1 MTNGSC
7 KENRSFLCTSKYRLE
22 CLLGYEPPSFITHNS
37 SLYKMDTPSFKEDH
51 ISQVPALQMLIKLGY
66 TYLSPAEAER
76 LRGNKTTN
84 VLLED
89 ILRKQLK
96 EINSIRVSASKTSI
110 FTDENIGRGIL
121 ALKNLP
127 MNEGYIA
134 ACEKSYNLLAMGQAL
149 EQSVDGDKKSFTL
162 QFIDWK
168 NISNNV
174 FHVTEEFSVMRSTS
188 KEHYR
193 PDLVLFVNG
202 IPFCII
208 ECKRPDM
215 KEPLKQ
221 AISQQIRSQQEDGI
235 RSLYVYSQLLLSLSC
250 NEALYATNA
259 TPEKFWAKWQ
269 EKFHSEVEENNHNN
283 KLYQLKNEPLSNEVK
298 NRLFAGRF
306 KYVRTYFDAL
316 EDEEILST
324 HQDAYLFSL
333 CRPERLMDIVFNF
346 ILFDNGDKKVARYQQ
361 FFAIKKSIER
371 IKILQPSSSSSQRE
385 ERSYRGN
392 LNFSG
397 LVREARELRKNQT
410 PAEETLWQL
419 LRNKKLNGLKF
430 RRQHQIGHYIV
441 DFYCH
446 ERKLI
451 VELDGAVHDTP
462 ERQKHDSVRNKF
474 LTSSGFKI
482 IRFRNEEVFNNIEE
496 VLKQIADSTPP
507 SPVGRGAG
515 GEGNFSRKGGVI
527 WHTQGS
533 GKSLTMVMLAQ
544 AIAMEPSIRNP
555 KIVLVTDR
563 TDLDNQITGTFRK
576 CGKFVE
582 NANTGQRLVELLESK
597 SDAVVTTIINK
608 FVAAVKKIN
617 KPIESHDIFVLVDEG
632 HRTQHGTFNI
642 DMQKTLPNACFI
654 ALTGTP
660 LFKKDKSTA
669 DKFGGLIDAYTVDQA
684 VKDNAV
690 VPLLYEGRLAFQN
703 VNASPIDIF
712 FGMVSEP
719 LSEYQKADIKKK
731 FARNDHLNSAE
742 QKMRMIAWNI
752 SYHFR
757 DNWQGRTPFKGQL
770 VCDKKVNAIKYK
782 EYLDEIGLV
791 SSEVLIS
798 SIEEREGEDSAYAKS
813 TEKENQF
820 WKKMMEEHGNSKS
833 YEKNIISR
841 FKNQKDPEI
850 IIVVDKLL
858 TGFDEPK
865 NTVLYLAR
873 NLQGHKLLQAIAR
886 VNRIYPDK
894 EFGYII
900 DYYGVIENLDDA
912 LLLYSSF
919 EDFDDEDLAGTLTNI
934 SEEIKK
940 LPQKHSDLW
949 DIFKTIANKRDAEA
963 YQQLLKDEAI
973 RVLFYDKLAAFAK
986 CLKMALSSIQ
996 FHKDVEEKTID
1007 RYKHDLTMFLK
1018 LRLAVV
1024 ERFSDEIDYRQYEG
1038 QIQKL
1043 IDTHITTEKIETIT
1057 ELVNIFDKDKFQQEV
1072 ENTTGKAAKADKIA
1086 SRTGRH
1092 ISEKMDE
1099 DPAFY
1104 KKFSQ
1109 MLKETIADYEAKRI
1123 SEAQYLSRVQDIMNN
1138 VLAYTDKDIPDQLSD
1153 RDVAKAFYGLT
1164 LEAMSDKFQD
1174 YSIRKEIAIQTAL
1187 HMDDLIK
1194 ESVLDNGKPIIDW
1207 QYKTNITGKLLIEIG
1222 DYLID
1227 EVRDQYLVD
1236 LSFKEMDKIADDCI
1250 EVAKIRYK

>member
-1 MTNGSC
+1 
-7 KENRSFLCTSKYRLE
+7 
-22 CLLGYEPPSFITHNS
+22 
-37 SLYKMDTPSFKEDH
+37 MDTPSFKEDH
-51 ISQVPALQMLIKLGY
+51 ISQIPALQMLVNLGY

-76 LRGNKTTN
+76 LRGGKTTN

-89 ILRKQLK
+89 VLRKQLK
-96 EINSIRVSASKTSI
+96 EINSIRLSATKTSL
-110 FTDENIGRGIL
+110 FTDENIERGIL

-134 ACEKSYNLLAMGQAL
+134 ACEKAYNLLTLGQPL
-149 EQSVDGDKKSFTL
+149 EQSIDGDKKSFTL
-162 QFIDWK
+162 LYIDWK
-168 NISNNV
+168 NIHNNV

-188 KEHYR
+188 KDHYR

-215 KEPLKQ
+215 REPLKQ
-221 AISQQIRSQQEDGI
+221 AISQHLRSQQEDGI
-235 RSLYVYSQLLLSLSC
+235 RSLYVYAQLILSI
-250 NEALYATNA
+250 ATQDAAYATNA

-269 EKFHSEVEENNHNN
+269 EKFEESE
-283 KLYQLKNEPLSNEVK
+283 KLKEYNEKLKILKNKPLPISIQEH
-298 NRLFAGRF
+298 LFSDRF
-306 KYVRTYFDAL
+306 KYVRQYFDAL
-316 EDEEILST
+316 EQEEILPT
-324 HQDAYLFSL
+324 EQDKYLFGL
-333 CRPERLMDIVFNF
+333 CRPERLMDLVFNF
-346 ILFDNGDKKVARYQQ
+346 ILFDNGEKKIARYQQ
-361 FFAIKKSIER
+361 FFAIKKSMHRIRQIE
-371 IKILQPSSSSSQRE
+371 
-385 ERSYRGN
+385 
-392 LNFSG
+392 
-397 LVREARELRKNQT
+397 
-410 PAEETLWQL
+410 
-419 LRNKKLNGLKF
+419 NGK
-430 RRQHQIGHYIV
+430 
-441 DFYCH
+441 
-446 ERKLI
+446 
-451 VELDGAVHDTP
+451 
-462 ERQKHDSVRNKF
+462 
-474 LTSSGFKI
+474 
-482 IRFRNEEVFNNIEE
+482 
-496 VLKQIADSTPP
+496 
-507 SPVGRGAG
+507 
-515 GEGNFSRKGGVI
+515 RKGGVI

-563 TDLDNQITGTFRK
+563 TDLDDQITKTFRK
-576 CGKFVE
+576 CGKFVD
-582 NANTGQRLVELLESK
+582 NATTGQRLVELLESK

-608 FVAAVKKIN
+608 FNAAVKKIK
-617 KPIESHDIFVLVDEG
+617 KPLESHDIFVLVDEG
-632 HRTQHGTFNI
+632 HRSQYGIFNL
-642 DMQKTLPNACFI
+642 DMQKTLPNACYI
-654 ALTGTP
+654 AMTGTP

-669 DKFGGLIDAYTVDQA
+669 AKFGGIIDAYTVEQA
-684 VKDNAV
+684 VSDQAV
-690 VPLLYEGRLAFQN
+690 VPLLYEGRLAIQE
-703 VNASPIDIF
+703 VNASPIDTF
-712 FGMVSEP
+712 FEMVSEP
-719 LSEYQKADIKKK
+719 LTEYQKADIKKK
-731 FARNDHLNSAE
+731 FARYDHLNSAE
-742 QKMRMIAWNI
+742 QKMRMIAWDI

-757 DNWQGRTPFKGQL
+757 NNWQGKTPFKGQL
-770 VCDKKVNAIKYK
+770 VCDKKINAIKYK
-782 EYLDEIGLV
+782 EYLDEIGIV
-791 SSEVLIS
+791 TSEVLIS
-798 SIEEREGEDSAYAKS
+798 PIDEREGEESAYEKS
-813 TEKENQF
+813 SEKVNQF
-820 WKKMMEEHGNSKS
+820 WKRMMDEHGNARS
-833 YEKNIISR
+833 YEKNIINR

-865 NTVLYLAR
+865 NTVLYLTR
-873 NLQGHKLLQAIAR
+873 NLLGHKLLQAIAR

-894 EFGYII
+894 DFGYII

-912 LLLYSSF
+912 LQMYSSF
-919 EDFDDEDLAGTLTNI
+919 EDFDEEDLVGTLTNI

-986 CLKMALSSIQ
+986 SLKLALSSIQ
-996 FHKDVEEKTID
+996 FHKDVEEKTIN
-1007 RYKHDLTMFLK
+1007 RYKEDLTMFLK

-1024 ERFSDEIDYRQYEG
+1024 ERYSDEIDYKQYEG

-1086 SRTGRH
+1086 SRTAKH
-1092 ISEKMDE
+1092 ITEKMDE

-1138 VLAYTDKDIPDQLSD
+1138 VLAHTDNDIPEQLNE

-1164 LEAMSDKFQD
+1164 FEALSEKIQD
-1174 YSIRKEIAIQTAL
+1174 DAVCKEIATQAAL
-1187 HMDDLIK
+1187 QIDDLIQA
-1194 ESVLDNGKPIIDW
+1194 SVLENGKPIVDW
-1207 QYKTNITGKLLIEIG
+1207 QYKTNITGKLIIEIG

-1227 EVRDQYLVD
+1227 EVRDKYNVD
-1236 LSFKEMDKIADDCI
+1236 LSFKDMDKIAEDCI

>member
-1 MTNGSC
+1 
-7 KENRSFLCTSKYRLE
+7 
-22 CLLGYEPPSFITHNS
+22 
-37 SLYKMDTPSFKEDH
+37 MDTPSFKEDH
-51 ISQVPALQMLIKLGY
+51 ISQIPALQMLVNLGY
-66 TYLSPAEAER
+66 NYLSPAEADR
-76 LRGNKTTN
+76 QRGGKTSN

-89 ILRKQLK
+89 VLRKQLK
-96 EINSIRVSASKTSI
+96 KINAEKTISSTKSTYI
-110 FTDENIGRGIL
+110 SDANIENGIQI
-121 ALKNLP
+121 LKNLP

-134 ACEKSYNLLAMGQAL
+134 ASEKAYNLLTLGQAL

-162 QFIDWK
+162 QYIDWK

-174 FHVTEEFSVMRSTS
+174 FHVTEEFSVMRSTR

-202 IPFCII
+202 IPLCII

-215 KEPLKQ
+215 KKPLKQ
-221 AISQQIRSQQEDGI
+221 AISQHLRNQQEDGI
-235 RSLYVYSQLLLSLSC
+235 RSLYVYSQLTLSIATQ
-250 NEALYATNA
+250 EAAYATNS
-259 TPEKFWAKWQ
+259 TPEKFWAKWH
-269 EKFHSEVEENNHNN
+269 EKFNSDEEERKYKN
-283 KLYQLKNEPLSNEVK
+283 KLLEFKNNPLPISIKESI
-298 NRLFAGRF
+298 FYDRF
-306 KYVRTYFDAL
+306 KYVRQYFDAL
-316 EDEEILST
+316 EQEKILPT
-324 HQDAYLFSL
+324 EQDIYLYGL
-333 CRPERLMDIVFNF
+333 CRPERLMDIIFNF
-346 ILFDNGDKKVARYQQ
+346 VLFDEGKKKVARYQQ
-361 FFAIKKSIER
+361 FFAIKKSIQR
-371 IKILQPSSSSSQRE
+371 IKHVE
-385 ERSYRGN
+385 
-392 LNFSG
+392 
-397 LVREARELRKNQT
+397 
-410 PAEETLWQL
+410 
-419 LRNKKLNGLKF
+419 NGK
-430 RRQHQIGHYIV
+430 RR
-441 DFYCH
+441 
-446 ERKLI
+446 
-451 VELDGAVHDTP
+451 
-462 ERQKHDSVRNKF
+462 
-474 LTSSGFKI
+474 
-482 IRFRNEEVFNNIEE
+482 
-496 VLKQIADSTPP
+496 
-507 SPVGRGAG
+507 
-515 GEGNFSRKGGVI
+515 GGVI

-576 CGKFVE
+576 CGRFVE
-582 NANTGQRLVELLESK
+582 NATTGQRLVELLENK

-608 FVAAVKKIN
+608 FVAAVKKIV
-617 KPIESHDIFVLVDEG
+617 KPLESHDIFVLVDEG

-654 ALTGTP
+654 AMTGTP

-669 DKFGGLIDAYTVDQA
+669 EKFGGMIDAYTVDQA

-690 VPLLYEGRLAFQN
+690 VPLLYEGRLALQN
-703 VNASPIDIF
+703 VNASPIDTF

-719 LSEYQKADIKKK
+719 LTEYQKADIKKK

-742 QKMRMIAWNI
+742 QKMRMIAWDI

-757 DNWQGRTPFKGQL
+757 NNWQGRTPLKGQL

-782 EYLDEIGLV
+782 EYLDEIGIV
-791 SSEVLIS
+791 SCEVLIS
-798 SIEEREGEDSAYAKS
+798 SIDEREGEESAYEKS
-813 TEKENQF
+813 IEKEHQF
-820 WKKMMEEHGNSKS
+820 WKKMMDEHGNSKS

-841 FKNQKDPEI
+841 FKNSKDPEI

-865 NTVLYLAR
+865 NTVLYLTR
-873 NLQGHKLLQAIAR
+873 NLQSHKLLQAIAR

-912 LLLYSSF
+912 LQLYSSF

-934 SEEIKK
+934 SDEIKK
-940 LPQKHSDLW
+940 LPQKHSELW
-949 DIFKTIANKRDAEA
+949 HIFKTITNKRDAEA
-963 YQQLLKDEAI
+963 YQQLLKDEVI

-986 CLKMALSSIQ
+986 GLKLALSSIQ
-996 FHKDVEEKTID
+996 FHKEVEEKVIN
-1007 RYKHDLTMFLK
+1007 RYKEDLTMFLK

-1024 ERFSDEIDYRQYEG
+1024 ERYSDEIDYKQYEG

-1086 SRTGRH
+1086 SRTAKH
-1092 ISEKMDE
+1092 ITEKMDE
-1099 DPAFY
+1099 NPAFY

-1109 MLKETIADYEAKRI
+1109 MLRETIADYEAKRI
-1123 SEAQYLSRVQDIMNN
+1123 SEAQYLSKVQDIMNN
-1138 VLAYTDKDIPDQLSD
+1138 VLTHTDNDIPEQLKD
-1153 RDVAKAFYGLT
+1153 RDIAKAFYGLT
-1164 LEAMSDKFQD
+1164 VEALSEKIQD
-1174 YSIRKEIAIQTAL
+1174 NVVRKEVATQTAL
-1187 HMDDLIK
+1187 QIDNLIQD
-1194 ESVLDNGKPIIDW
+1194 SVLDKGKAIIDW

-1227 EVRDQYLVD
+1227 EVRDKYHLD
-1236 LSFKEMDKIADDCI
+1236 LPFKDMDKIAEDCI

>member
-1 MTNGSC
+1 
-7 KENRSFLCTSKYRLE
+7 
-22 CLLGYEPPSFITHNS
+22 
-37 SLYKMDTPSFKEDH
+37 MDTPSFKEDH
-51 ISQVPALQMLIKLGY
+51 ISQVPALQMLVKLGY
-66 TYLSPAEAER
+66 TYLSPAEADR
-76 LRGNKTTN
+76 QRAGKTTN

-96 EINSIRVSASKTSI
+96 EINSIRVSATKTSI
-110 FTDENIGRGIL
+110 FTDENIERGIL

-134 ACEKSYNLLAMGQAL
+134 ASEKAYNLLTLGQAL

-162 QFIDWK
+162 QYIDWK
-168 NISNNV
+168 NIGNNV

-202 IPFCII
+202 IPLCVI

-221 AISQQIRSQQEDGI
+221 AISQHLRNQQEDGI
-235 RSLYVYSQLLLSLSC
+235 RNLYVYSQLTLSIATQ
-250 NEALYATNA
+250 EAAYGTNA

-269 EKFHSEVEENNHNN
+269 EKFNSEAEENNYQ
-283 KLYQLKNEPLSNEVK
+283 KQLKDLKNKPLPASVK
-298 NRLFAGRF
+298 EQLFADRF
-306 KYVRTYFDAL
+306 KYVRHYFDAL
-316 EDEEILST
+316 EQEEILPT
-324 HQDAYLFSL
+324 VQDDYLFGL
-333 CRPERLMDIVFNF
+333 CRPERLMDIIFNF
-346 ILFDNGDKKVARYQQ
+346 VLFDNGEKKVARYQQ
-361 FFAIKKSIER
+361 FFAIKKSMQR
-371 IKILQPSSSSSQRE
+371 IK
-385 ERSYRGN
+385 
-392 LNFSG
+392 
-397 LVREARELRKNQT
+397 
-410 PAEETLWQL
+410 
-419 LRNKKLNGLKF
+419 
-430 RRQHQIGHYIV
+430 
-441 DFYCH
+441 
-446 ERKLI
+446 
-451 VELDGAVHDTP
+451 
-462 ERQKHDSVRNKF
+462 
-474 LTSSGFKI
+474 
-482 IRFRNEEVFNNIEE
+482 NIENG
-496 VLKQIADSTPP
+496 K
-507 SPVGRGAG
+507 
-515 GEGNFSRKGGVI
+515 RKGGVI

-544 AIAMEPSIRNP
+544 AIAMEPGIRNP

-582 NANTGQRLVELLESK
+582 NATTGQRLVELLESK

-608 FVAAVKKIN
+608 FVAAVNKIN
-617 KPIESHDIFVLVDEG
+617 KPLESHDIFVLVDEG
-632 HRTQHGTFNI
+632 HRTQHGIFNI

-654 ALTGTP
+654 AMTGTP
-660 LFKKDKSTA
+660 LFRKDKSTA
-669 DKFGGLIDAYTVDQA
+669 AKFGGVIDAYTVDQA
-684 VKDNAV
+684 VSDKAV
-690 VPLLYEGRLAFQN
+690 VPLLYEGRLALQDVN
-703 VNASPIDIF
+703 VSPIDTF

-719 LSEYQKADIKKK
+719 LTEYQKADIKKK
-731 FARNDHLNSAE
+731 FARYDHLNSAE
-742 QKMRMIAWNI
+742 QKMRMIAWDI

-782 EYLDEIGLV
+782 EYLDEIGIV

-798 SIEEREGEDSAYAKS
+798 SIDEREGEESAYEKS

-820 WKKMMEEHGNSKS
+820 WKRMMDEHGNSKS

-865 NTVLYLAR
+865 NTVLYLTR

-900 DYYGVIENLDDA
+900 DYYGVIEKLDDA
-912 LLLYSSF
+912 LQMYSSF
-919 EDFDDEDLAGTLTNI
+919 EDFDEEDLAGTLTNI
-934 SEEIKK
+934 SDEIKK
-940 LPQKHSDLW
+940 LPQKHSGLW
-949 DIFKTIANKRDAEA
+949 DIFKTISNKRDAEA
-963 YQQLLKDEAI
+963 YQQILKDEAI

-986 CLKMALSSIQ
+986 SLKLALSSIQ
-996 FHKDVEEKTID
+996 FHKEVEEKTIN
-1007 RYKHDLTMFLK
+1007 RYKDDLTMFLK

-1024 ERFSDEIDYRQYEG
+1024 ERYSDEIDYKQYEG

-1043 IDTHITTEKIETIT
+1043 IDTHITSEKIETIT
-1057 ELVNIFDKDKFQQEV
+1057 ELVNIFDKDKFQQEI
-1072 ENTTGKAAKADKIA
+1072 ETTIGKAAKADKIA
-1086 SRTGRH
+1086 SRTARH
-1092 ISEKMDE
+1092 ITEKMDE

-1109 MLKETIADYEAKRI
+1109 MLKESISDYEAKRI

-1138 VLAYTDKDIPDQLSD
+1138 VLAHTDNDMPEQFKE
-1153 RDVAKAFYGLT
+1153 RDVAKAFYGLAV
-1164 LEAMSDKFQD
+1164 EAFSEKIQD
-1174 YSIRKEIAIQTAL
+1174 NIARKEVATQTAL
-1187 HMDDLIK
+1187 QIDDLIQQA
-1194 ESVLDNGKPIIDW
+1194 VLDNGKPIIDW
-1207 QYKTNITGKLLIEIG
+1207 QFKTSITGKLLIDIG

-1227 EVRDQYLVD
+1227 DVRDKYHVD
-1236 LSFKEMDKIADDCI
+1236 LSFKEMDKMADDCI
-1250 EVAKIRYK
+1250 EVAKIRYR

>member
-1 MTNGSC
+1 M
-7 KENRSFLCTSKYRLE
+7 E
-22 CLLGYEPPSFITHNS
+22 
-37 SLYKMDTPSFKEDH
+37 TPSFKEDH
-51 ISQVPALQMLIKLGY
+51 ISQIPALQMLANLGY
-66 TYLSPAEAER
+66 TYLSPAEADR
-76 LRGNKTTN
+76 QRGGKTTN

-89 ILRKQLK
+89 VLRKQLK
-96 EINSIRVSASKTSI
+96 EINSIRVSATKTSI
-110 FTDENIGRGIL
+110 FADDNIERGIMT
-121 ALKNLP
+121 LKNLP

-134 ACEKSYNLLAMGQAL
+134 ASEKAYNLLTLGQAL

-162 QFIDWK
+162 QYIDWK

-193 PDLVLFVNG
+193 PDLVLYVNG
-202 IPFCII
+202 IPLCII

-215 KEPLKQ
+215 KDPLKQ
-221 AISQQIRSQQEDGI
+221 AISQHLRNQQEDGI
-235 RSLYVYSQLLLSLSC
+235 RSLYVYSQLTLSI
-250 NEALYATNA
+250 ATQVAAYATNA

-269 EKFHSEVEENNHNN
+269 EKFSSDEEERNYKN
-283 KLYQLKNEPLSNEVK
+283 KLQELKNQPLSLTVK
-298 NRLFAGRF
+298 EQLFSDRF
-306 KYVRTYFDAL
+306 KYVRQYFDAL
-316 EDEEILST
+316 EQEDILPT
-324 HQDAYLFSL
+324 EQDNYLFGL
-333 CRPERLMDIVFNF
+333 CRPERLMDLVFNF
-346 ILFDNGDKKVARYQQ
+346 VLYDNGAKKVARYQQ
-361 FFAIKKSIER
+361 FFAIKKSMQR
-371 IKILQPSSSSSQRE
+371 IKHVE
-385 ERSYRGN
+385 
-392 LNFSG
+392 
-397 LVREARELRKNQT
+397 
-410 PAEETLWQL
+410 
-419 LRNKKLNGLKF
+419 NGK
-430 RRQHQIGHYIV
+430 
-441 DFYCH
+441 
-446 ERKLI
+446 
-451 VELDGAVHDTP
+451 
-462 ERQKHDSVRNKF
+462 
-474 LTSSGFKI
+474 
-482 IRFRNEEVFNNIEE
+482 
-496 VLKQIADSTPP
+496 
-507 SPVGRGAG
+507 
-515 GEGNFSRKGGVI
+515 RKGGVI

-544 AIAMEPSIRNP
+544 AIALEPSIRNP

-563 TDLDNQITGTFRK
+563 TDLHNQITSTFRK
-576 CGKFVE
+576 CGRFVE
-582 NANTGQRLVELLESK
+582 DAITGQRLVELLENK

-617 KPIESHDIFVLVDEG
+617 NPLESHDIFVLVDEG

-654 ALTGTP
+654 AMTGTP

-669 DKFGGLIDAYTVDQA
+669 EKFGGIIDAYTVDQA
-684 VKDNAV
+684 VKDKAV
-690 VPLLYEGRLAFQN
+690 VPLLYEGRLALQN
-703 VNASPIDIF
+703 VNASPIDTF

-719 LSEYQKADIKKK
+719 LTEYQKADIKKK

-742 QKMRMIAWNI
+742 QKMRMIAWDI

-782 EYLDEIGLV
+782 EYLDEIGIV
-791 SSEVLIS
+791 SCEVLIS
-798 SIEEREGEDSAYAKS
+798 SIDEREGEESAYEKS

-820 WKKMMEEHGNSKS
+820 WKKMMNEHGNSKS
-833 YEKNIISR
+833 YERNVINR
-841 FKNQKDPEI
+841 FKNEKETEI

-865 NTVLYLAR
+865 NTVLYLTR
-873 NLQGHKLLQAIAR
+873 NLQSHKLLQAIAR

-912 LLLYSSF
+912 LQLYSSF
-919 EDFDDEDLAGTLTNI
+919 EDFDDEDLAGTMTNI
-934 SEEIKK
+934 SDEIKK

-986 CLKMALSSIQ
+986 GLKLALSSIQ
-996 FHKDVEEKTID
+996 FHKEVEEKVIN
-1007 RYKHDLTMFLK
+1007 RYKADLTMFLK

-1024 ERFSDEIDYRQYEG
+1024 ERYSDEIDYKQYEG

-1086 SRTGRH
+1086 SRTAKH
-1092 ISEKMDE
+1092 ITEKMDE

-1109 MLKETIADYEAKRI
+1109 MLKEVIAEYEAKRI
-1123 SEAQYLSRVQDIMNN
+1123 NEAEYLSRVQDIMYN
-1138 VLAYTDKDIPDQLSD
+1138 VLAHIDNDIPEQLKD
-1153 RDVAKAFYGLT
+1153 RDVAKAFYGLNV
-1164 LEAMSDKFQD
+1164 EALSEKILDNVV
-1174 YSIRKEIAIQTAL
+1174 RKEVATQTAL
-1187 HMDDLIK
+1187 QIDDLIQDL
-1194 ESVLDNGKPIIDW
+1194 VLDNGKPIIDW

-1227 EVRDQYLVD
+1227 EVRDKYNVD
-1236 LSFKEMDKIADDCI
+1236 LEFKDMDKIAEDCI

>member
-1 MTNGSC
+1 
-7 KENRSFLCTSKYRLE
+7 
-22 CLLGYEPPSFITHNS
+22 
-37 SLYKMDTPSFKEDH
+37 MDTPSFKEDH
-51 ISQVPALQMLIKLGY
+51 ISQIPALQMLVNLGY
-66 TYLSPAEAER
+66 TYLSPAEADR
-76 LRGNKTTN
+76 QRGGKTTN
-84 VLLED
+84 VLLD
-89 ILRKQLK
+89 DVLRKQLK
-96 EINSIRVSASKTSI
+96 EINSIRVSATKTSI
-110 FTDENIGRGIL
+110 FTDENIERGIL
-121 ALKNLP
+121 VLKNLP

-134 ACEKSYNLLAMGQAL
+134 ASERAYNLLTLGQAL

-162 QFIDWK
+162 QYIDWK
-168 NISNNV
+168 NINNNV

-202 IPFCII
+202 IPLCII

-221 AISQQIRSQQEDGI
+221 AISQHLRNQQEDGI
-235 RSLYVYSQLLLSLSC
+235 RNLYVYSQLTLSIATQ
-250 NEALYATNA
+250 EAAYATNA

-269 EKFHSEVEENNHNN
+269 EKFSNDEEEHNYKN
-283 KLYQLKNEPLSNEVK
+283 QLQELKNKPLPISIK
-298 NRLFAGRF
+298 DQLFADRF
-306 KYVRTYFDAL
+306 KYVRQYFDAL
-316 EDEEILST
+316 EQEEILPT
-324 HQDAYLFSL
+324 EQDNYLFGL
-333 CRPERLMDIVFNF
+333 CRPERLMDIIFNF
-346 ILFDNGDKKVARYQQ
+346 ILFDNGEKKIARYQQ
-361 FFAIKKSIER
+361 FFAIKKSMQR
-371 IKILQPSSSSSQRE
+371 I
-385 ERSYRGN
+385 
-392 LNFSG
+392 
-397 LVREARELRKNQT
+397 
-410 PAEETLWQL
+410 
-419 LRNKKLNGLKF
+419 RNVENGK
-430 RRQHQIGHYIV
+430 
-441 DFYCH
+441 
-446 ERKLI
+446 
-451 VELDGAVHDTP
+451 
-462 ERQKHDSVRNKF
+462 
-474 LTSSGFKI
+474 
-482 IRFRNEEVFNNIEE
+482 
-496 VLKQIADSTPP
+496 
-507 SPVGRGAG
+507 
-515 GEGNFSRKGGVI
+515 RKGGVI

-563 TDLDNQITGTFRK
+563 TDLDNQITSTFRK

-582 NANTGQRLVELLESK
+582 NATTGQRLVELLESK

-608 FVAAVKKIN
+608 FVAAVKKIHQ
-617 KPIESHDIFVLVDEG
+617 PLESHDIFVLVDEG
-632 HRTQHGTFNI
+632 HRTQHGTFNV

-654 ALTGTP
+654 AMTGTP

-669 DKFGGLIDAYTVDQA
+669 AKFGGVIDTYTVDQA
-684 VKDNAV
+684 VKDKAV
-690 VPLLYEGRLAFQN
+690 VPLLYEGRLALQD
-703 VNASPIDIF
+703 VNASPIDTF

-719 LSEYQKADIKKK
+719 LTEYQKADIKKK
-731 FARNDHLNSAE
+731 FARYDHLNSAE
-742 QKMRMIAWNI
+742 QKMRMIAWDI

-757 DNWQGRTPFKGQL
+757 DNWQGKTPFKGQL

-782 EYLDEIGLV
+782 EYLDEIGIV

-798 SIEEREGEDSAYAKS
+798 SIDEREGEESAYEKS
-813 TEKENQF
+813 PEKVNQF
-820 WKKMMEEHGNSKS
+820 WKKMMDEHGNSKS
-833 YEKNIISR
+833 YEKNIIGR

-865 NTVLYLAR
+865 NTVLYLTR

-912 LLLYSSF
+912 LQMYSSF
-919 EDFDDEDLAGTLTNI
+919 EDFDEEDLAGTLTNI

-963 YQQLLKDEAI
+963 YQKLLKDEAI

-986 CLKMALSSIQ
+986 SLKLGLSSIQ
-996 FHKDVEEKTID
+996 FHKEVEEKVIS
-1007 RYKHDLTMFLK
+1007 RYKEDLTMFLK

-1024 ERFSDEIDYRQYEG
+1024 ERYSDEIDYKQYEG

-1086 SRTGRH
+1086 SRTAKH
-1092 ISEKMDE
+1092 ITEKMDE

-1123 SEAQYLSRVQDIMNN
+1123 SEAQYLSRVKDIMNN
-1138 VLAYTDKDIPDQLSD
+1138 VLAHTDNDIPEQLKD

-1164 LEAMSDKFQD
+1164 VEALSEKIQD
-1174 YSIRKEIAIQTAL
+1174 NIVRKEVATQTAL
-1187 HMDDLIK
+1187 QIDDLIQN
-1194 ESVLDNGKPIIDW
+1194 SVLDIGKPIIDW

-1227 EVRDQYLVD
+1227 EVRDKYNVD
-1236 LSFKEMDKIADDCI
+1236 LSFKEMDKIAEDCI

>member
-1 MTNGSC
+1 M
-7 KENRSFLCTSKYRLE
+7 E
-22 CLLGYEPPSFITHNS
+22 
-37 SLYKMDTPSFKEDH
+37 TPSFKEDH
-51 ISQVPALQMLIKLGY
+51 ISQIPALQMLVNLGY
-66 TYLSPAEAER
+66 TYLSPAEADR
-76 LRGNKTTN
+76 QRGGKTTN

-89 ILRKQLK
+89 VLRKQLK
-96 EINSIRVSASKTSI
+96 EINSIRVSATKTSI
-110 FTDENIGRGIL
+110 FTDENIERGIL

-134 ACEKSYNLLAMGQAL
+134 ASEKAYNLLTLGQAL
-149 EQSVDGDKKSFTL
+149 EQSVDGDKKSFTF
-162 QFIDWK
+162 QYIDWK

-202 IPFCII
+202 IPLCII

-221 AISQQIRSQQEDGI
+221 AISQHLRNQQEDGI
-235 RSLYVYSQLLLSLSC
+235 RSLYVYSQLTLSIATQ
-250 NEALYATNA
+250 EAAYATNA
-259 TPEKFWAKWQ
+259 TTEKFWAKWQ
-269 EKFHSEVEENNHNN
+269 EKFSTSEEEKNFKG
-283 KLYQLKNEPLSNEVK
+283 KLQELKNKPLPVSIKEQ
-298 NRLFAGRF
+298 LFSDRF
-306 KYVRTYFDAL
+306 KYVRQYFDAL
-316 EDEEILST
+316 EQEEILPT
-324 HQDAYLFSL
+324 EQDNYLFGL
-333 CRPERLMDIVFNF
+333 CRPERLMDIIFNYV
-346 ILFDNGDKKVARYQQ
+346 LFDNGEKKVARYQQ
-361 FFAIKKSIER
+361 FFAIKKSMQR
-371 IKILQPSSSSSQRE
+371 I
-385 ERSYRGN
+385 
-392 LNFSG
+392 
-397 LVREARELRKNQT
+397 
-410 PAEETLWQL
+410 
-419 LRNKKLNGLKF
+419 RNVENGK
-430 RRQHQIGHYIV
+430 
-441 DFYCH
+441 
-446 ERKLI
+446 
-451 VELDGAVHDTP
+451 
-462 ERQKHDSVRNKF
+462 
-474 LTSSGFKI
+474 
-482 IRFRNEEVFNNIEE
+482 
-496 VLKQIADSTPP
+496 
-507 SPVGRGAG
+507 
-515 GEGNFSRKGGVI
+515 RKGGVI

-563 TDLDNQITGTFRK
+563 TDLDNQITSTFRK

-582 NANTGQRLVELLESK
+582 NATTGQRLVELLESK

-617 KPIESHDIFVLVDEG
+617 QPLESHDIFVLVDEG
-632 HRTQHGTFNI
+632 HRTQHGTFNV

-654 ALTGTP
+654 AMTGTP

-669 DKFGGLIDAYTVDQA
+669 AKFGGVIDAYTVDQA
-684 VKDNAV
+684 VNDKAV
-690 VPLLYEGRLAFQN
+690 VPLLYEGRLALQD
-703 VNASPIDIF
+703 VNASQIDTF

-719 LSEYQKADIKKK
+719 LTEYQRADIKKK
-731 FARNDHLNSAE
+731 FARYDHLNSAE
-742 QKMRMIAWNI
+742 QKMRMIAWDI

-757 DNWQGRTPFKGQL
+757 DNWQGKTPFKGQL

-782 EYLDEIGLV
+782 EYLDEIGIV

-798 SIEEREGEDSAYAKS
+798 SIDEREGEESAYEKS

-820 WKKMMEEHGNSKS
+820 WKRMMDEHGNSKS

-865 NTVLYLAR
+865 NTVLYLTR
-873 NLQGHKLLQAIAR
+873 NLQSHKLLQAIAR

-900 DYYGVIENLDDA
+900 DYYGVIDNLDDA
-912 LLLYSSF
+912 LQMYSSF
-919 EDFDDEDLAGTLTNI
+919 EDFDDEDLAGTLANI
-934 SEEIKK
+934 SDEIKK

-986 CLKMALSSIQ
+986 GLKLALSSIQ
-996 FHKDVEEKTID
+996 FHKEVEEKVIN
-1007 RYKHDLTMFLK
+1007 RYKEDLTMFLK

-1024 ERFSDEIDYRQYEG
+1024 ERYSDEIDYKQFEG

-1086 SRTGRH
+1086 SRTAKH
-1092 ISEKMDE
+1092 ITEKMDE

-1109 MLKETIADYEAKRI
+1109 MLRETIADYEAKRI
-1123 SEAQYLSRVQDIMNN
+1123 SEAQYLIRVQDIMNN
-1138 VLAYTDKDIPDQLSD
+1138 VLAHTDNDIPEQLKD

-1164 LEAMSDKFQD
+1164 VEALSEKIQD
-1174 YSIRKEIAIQTAL
+1174 NIVRKEVATQTAL
-1187 HMDDLIK
+1187 QIDDLIQD
-1194 ESVLDNGKPIIDW
+1194 SVLDNGKPIIDW

-1227 EVRDQYLVD
+1227 EVRDKYSLD
-1236 LSFKEMDKIADDCI
+1236 LSFKDMDKIAEDCI

>member
-1 MTNGSC
+1 
-7 KENRSFLCTSKYRLE
+7 
-22 CLLGYEPPSFITHNS
+22 
-37 SLYKMDTPSFKEDH
+37 MDTPSFKEDH
-51 ISQVPALQMLIKLGY
+51 ISQIPALQMLVNLGY
-66 TYLSPAEAER
+66 TYLSPAEADR
-76 LRGNKTTN
+76 QRGGKTSN

-89 ILRKQLK
+89 VLRKQLK
-96 EINSIRVSASKTSI
+96 EINSIRVSATKTSI
-110 FTDENIGRGIL
+110 FTDENIERGIL

-134 ACEKSYNLLAMGQAL
+134 ASEKAYNLLTLGQAL

-162 QFIDWK
+162 QYIDWK
-168 NISNNV
+168 NINNNV
-174 FHVTEEFSVMRSTS
+174 FHVSEEYSVMRSTS

-193 PDLVLFVNG
+193 PDLVMFVNG
-202 IPFCII
+202 IPLCIV

-221 AISQQIRSQQEDGI
+221 AISQHLRNQQEDGI
-235 RSLYVYSQLLLSLSC
+235 RSLYVYSQLTLSIATQ
-250 NEALYATNA
+250 EAAYATNA
-259 TPEKFWAKWQ
+259 TPEKFWAKWH
-269 EKFHSEVEENNHNN
+269 EKFNSDEEERNYKN
-283 KLYQLKNEPLSNEVK
+283 KLQEFKNKPLPISIKEQLFSD
-298 NRLFAGRF
+298 RF
-306 KYVRTYFDAL
+306 KYVRQYFDAL
-316 EDEEILST
+316 EQEEILPT
-324 HQDAYLFSL
+324 EQDNYLFGL
-333 CRPERLMDIVFNF
+333 CRPERLMDIIFNF
-346 ILFDNGDKKVARYQQ
+346 VLFDNGEKKVARYQQ
-361 FFAIKKSIER
+361 FFAIKKSMQR
-371 IKILQPSSSSSQRE
+371 IKHVE
-385 ERSYRGN
+385 
-392 LNFSG
+392 
-397 LVREARELRKNQT
+397 
-410 PAEETLWQL
+410 
-419 LRNKKLNGLKF
+419 NGK
-430 RRQHQIGHYIV
+430 RR
-441 DFYCH
+441 
-446 ERKLI
+446 
-451 VELDGAVHDTP
+451 
-462 ERQKHDSVRNKF
+462 
-474 LTSSGFKI
+474 
-482 IRFRNEEVFNNIEE
+482 
-496 VLKQIADSTPP
+496 
-507 SPVGRGAG
+507 
-515 GEGNFSRKGGVI
+515 GGVI

-576 CGKFVE
+576 CGRFVE
-582 NANTGQRLVELLESK
+582 NATTGQRLVELLENK

-608 FVAAVKKIN
+608 FVAAVKKID
-617 KPIESHDIFVLVDEG
+617 KPLESHDIFVLVDEG

-654 ALTGTP
+654 AMTGTP

-669 DKFGGLIDAYTVDQA
+669 EKFGGMIDAYTVDQA
-684 VKDNAV
+684 VKDKAV
-690 VPLLYEGRLAFQN
+690 VPLLYEGRLALQN
-703 VNASPIDIF
+703 VNASPIDTF

-719 LSEYQKADIKKK
+719 LTEYQKADIKKK

-742 QKMRMIAWNI
+742 QKMRMIAWDI

-782 EYLDEIGLV
+782 EYLDEIGIV
-791 SSEVLIS
+791 SCEVLIS
-798 SIEEREGEDSAYAKS
+798 SIDEREGEESAYEKS

-820 WKKMMEEHGNSKS
+820 WKKMMDEHGNSKS

-865 NTVLYLAR
+865 NTVLYLTR
-873 NLQGHKLLQAIAR
+873 NLQSHKLLQAIAR

-912 LLLYSSF
+912 LQLYSSF
-919 EDFDDEDLAGTLTNI
+919 EDFDDEDLAGTMTNI
-934 SEEIKK
+934 SDEIKK

-949 DIFKTIANKRDAEA
+949 DIFKTISNKRDAEA

-986 CLKMALSSIQ
+986 GLKLALSSIQ
-996 FHKDVEEKTID
+996 FHKEVEEKVIN
-1007 RYKHDLTMFLK
+1007 RYKEDLTMFLK

-1024 ERFSDEIDYRQYEG
+1024 ERYSDEIDYKQYEG

-1086 SRTGRH
+1086 SRTAKH
-1092 ISEKMDE
+1092 ITEKMDE

-1109 MLKETIADYEAKRI
+1109 MLRETIADYEAKRI
-1123 SEAQYLSRVQDIMNN
+1123 SEAQYLSRAQDIMNN
-1138 VLAYTDKDIPDQLSD
+1138 VLAHTDNDIPEQLKD

-1164 LEAMSDKFQD
+1164 VEALSEKIQD
-1174 YSIRKEIAIQTAL
+1174 NIVRKEVATQTAL
-1187 HMDDLIK
+1187 QIDDLIQD
-1194 ESVLDNGKPIIDW
+1194 SVLDNGKAIIDW

-1227 EVRDQYLVD
+1227 EVRDKYNLD
-1236 LSFKEMDKIADDCI
+1236 LPFKDMDKIAEDCI

>member
-1 MTNGSC
+1 
-7 KENRSFLCTSKYRLE
+7 
-22 CLLGYEPPSFITHNS
+22 
-37 SLYKMDTPSFKEDH
+37 MDTPSFKEDH
-51 ISQVPALQMLIKLGY
+51 ISQIPALQMLVNLGY
-66 TYLSPAEAER
+66 TYLSPAEADR
-76 LRGNKTTN
+76 QRGGKTTN

-89 ILRKQLK
+89 VLRKQLK
-96 EINSIRVSASKTSI
+96 EINSIRVSATKTSI
-110 FTDENIGRGIL
+110 FTDENIERGIL

-134 ACEKSYNLLAMGQAL
+134 ASEKAYNLLTLGQAL

-162 QFIDWK
+162 QYIDWK

-202 IPFCII
+202 IPLCII

-221 AISQQIRSQQEDGI
+221 AISQQIRNQQEDGI
-235 RSLYVYSQLLLSLSC
+235 RHLYVYSQLLLSISC
-250 NEALYATNA
+250 TQALYATNG

-269 EKFHSEVEENNHNN
+269 EKFSNDEEKRNFKSKIQEFKN
-283 KLYQLKNEPLSNEVK
+283 KPLPVSIKEQLFSD
-298 NRLFAGRF
+298 RF
-306 KYVRTYFDAL
+306 KYVRQYFDGL
-316 EDEEILST
+316 EQEEILPT
-324 HQDAYLFSL
+324 EQDNYLFGL
-333 CRPERLMDIVFNF
+333 CRPERLMDIVFNY
-346 ILFDNGDKKVARYQQ
+346 ILFDNGEKKVARYQQ
-361 FFAIKKSIER
+361 FYAIKKSMQR
-371 IKILQPSSSSSQRE
+371 I
-385 ERSYRGN
+385 
-392 LNFSG
+392 
-397 LVREARELRKNQT
+397 
-410 PAEETLWQL
+410 
-419 LRNKKLNGLKF
+419 RNVENGK
-430 RRQHQIGHYIV
+430 
-441 DFYCH
+441 
-446 ERKLI
+446 
-451 VELDGAVHDTP
+451 
-462 ERQKHDSVRNKF
+462 
-474 LTSSGFKI
+474 
-482 IRFRNEEVFNNIEE
+482 
-496 VLKQIADSTPP
+496 
-507 SPVGRGAG
+507 
-515 GEGNFSRKGGVI
+515 RKGGVI

-563 TDLDNQITGTFRK
+563 TDLDNQITSTFRK

-582 NANTGQRLVELLESK
+582 NATTGQRLVELLESK

-608 FVAAVKKIN
+608 FVAAVKKIHQ
-617 KPIESHDIFVLVDEG
+617 PLESHDIFVLVDEG

-654 ALTGTP
+654 AMTGTP

-669 DKFGGLIDAYTVDQA
+669 AKFGGVIDAYTVDQA
-684 VKDNAV
+684 VKDKAV
-690 VPLLYEGRLAFQN
+690 VPLLYEGRLALQD
-703 VNASPIDIF
+703 VNASPIDTF

-719 LSEYQKADIKKK
+719 LTEYQKADIKKK
-731 FARNDHLNSAE
+731 FARYDHLNSAE
-742 QKMRMIAWNI
+742 QKMRMIAWDI

-757 DNWQGRTPFKGQL
+757 DNWQDRTPFKGQL

-782 EYLDEIGLV
+782 EYLDEIGIV

-798 SIEEREGEDSAYAKS
+798 SIDEREGEESAYEKS
-813 TEKENQF
+813 PEKVNQF
-820 WKKMMEEHGNSKS
+820 WKKMMDEHGNSKS

-865 NTVLYLAR
+865 NTVLYLTR
-873 NLQGHKLLQAIAR
+873 NLQSHKLLQAIAR

-912 LLLYSSF
+912 LQMYSSF
-919 EDFDDEDLAGTLTNI
+919 EDFDEEDLAGTLTNI

-949 DIFKTIANKRDAEA
+949 DIFKTVANKRDAEA

-986 CLKMALSSIQ
+986 GLKLALSSIQ
-996 FHKDVEEKTID
+996 FHKEVEEKVIN
-1007 RYKHDLTMFLK
+1007 RYKEDLAMFLK

-1024 ERFSDEIDYRQYEG
+1024 ERYSDEIDYKQYEG

-1086 SRTGRH
+1086 SRTAKH
-1092 ISEKMDE
+1092 ITEKMDE

-1138 VLAYTDKDIPDQLSD
+1138 VLAHTDNDIPEQLKD

-1164 LEAMSDKFQD
+1164 VEALSEKIQD
-1174 YSIRKEIAIQTAL
+1174 NVVRKEVSTQTAL
-1187 HMDDLIK
+1187 QIDHLIQ

-1207 QYKTNITGKLLIEIG
+1207 QHKTNITGKLLIEIG

-1227 EVRDQYLVD
+1227 EVRDKYNVD
-1236 LSFKEMDKIADDCI
+1236 LSFKDMDKIAEDCI

>member
-1 MTNGSC
+1 
-7 KENRSFLCTSKYRLE
+7 
-22 CLLGYEPPSFITHNS
+22 
-37 SLYKMDTPSFKEDH
+37 MDTPSFKEDH
-51 ISQVPALQMLIKLGY
+51 ISQIPALQMLVNLGY
-66 TYLSPAEAER
+66 TYLSPAEADR
-76 LRGNKTTN
+76 QRGGKTSN

-89 ILRKQLK
+89 VLRKQLK
-96 EINSIRVSASKTSI
+96 EINSIRVSATKTSI
-110 FTDENIGRGIL
+110 FTDDNIERGIL

-134 ACEKSYNLLAMGQAL
+134 ASEKTYNLLTLGQAL

-162 QFIDWK
+162 QYIDWK
-168 NISNNV
+168 NIGNNV
-174 FHVTEEFSVMRSTS
+174 FHVSEEFSVMRSTS

-202 IPFCII
+202 IPLCII

-221 AISQQIRSQQEDGI
+221 AISQHLRNQQEDGI
-235 RSLYVYSQLLLSLSC
+235 RSLYVYSQLTLSIATQ
-250 NEALYATNA
+250 EAAYATNA
-259 TPEKFWAKWQ
+259 TPEKFWAKWH
-269 EKFHSEVEENNHNN
+269 EKFNSDVEERN
-283 KLYQLKNEPLSNEVK
+283 YKNELHEFKNKPLPIPIKEQ
-298 NRLFAGRF
+298 LFSDRF
-306 KYVRTYFDAL
+306 KYVRQYFDAL
-316 EDEEILST
+316 EQEIILPT
-324 HQDAYLFSL
+324 EQDNYLFGL

-346 ILFDNGDKKVARYQQ
+346 VLFDNGEKKVARYQQ
-361 FFAIKKSIER
+361 FFAIKKSMQR
-371 IKILQPSSSSSQRE
+371 IKHVE
-385 ERSYRGN
+385 
-392 LNFSG
+392 
-397 LVREARELRKNQT
+397 
-410 PAEETLWQL
+410 
-419 LRNKKLNGLKF
+419 NGK
-430 RRQHQIGHYIV
+430 RR
-441 DFYCH
+441 
-446 ERKLI
+446 
-451 VELDGAVHDTP
+451 
-462 ERQKHDSVRNKF
+462 
-474 LTSSGFKI
+474 
-482 IRFRNEEVFNNIEE
+482 
-496 VLKQIADSTPP
+496 
-507 SPVGRGAG
+507 
-515 GEGNFSRKGGVI
+515 GGVI

-576 CGKFVE
+576 CGRFVE
-582 NANTGQRLVELLESK
+582 NATTGQRLVELLENK

-608 FVAAVKKIN
+608 FVAAVKKID
-617 KPIESHDIFVLVDEG
+617 KPLESHDIFVLVDEG

-654 ALTGTP
+654 AMTGTP

-669 DKFGGLIDAYTVDQA
+669 EKFGGMIDAYTVDQA
-684 VKDNAV
+684 VKDKAV
-690 VPLLYEGRLAFQN
+690 VPLLYEGRLALQN
-703 VNASPIDIF
+703 VNASPIDTF

-719 LSEYQKADIKKK
+719 LTEYQKADIKKK

-742 QKMRMIAWNI
+742 QKMRMIAWDI

-782 EYLDEIGLV
+782 EYLDEIGIV
-791 SSEVLIS
+791 SCEVLIS
-798 SIEEREGEDSAYAKS
+798 SIDEREGEESAYEKS

-820 WKKMMEEHGNSKS
+820 WKKMMDEHGNSKS

-865 NTVLYLAR
+865 NTVLYLTR
-873 NLQGHKLLQAIAR
+873 NLQSHKLLQAIAR

-912 LLLYSSF
+912 LQLYSSF
-919 EDFDDEDLAGTLTNI
+919 EDFDDEDLAGTMTNI
-934 SEEIKK
+934 SDEIKK

-986 CLKMALSSIQ
+986 GLKLALSSIQ
-996 FHKDVEEKTID
+996 FHKEVEEKVIN
-1007 RYKHDLTMFLK
+1007 RYKEDLTMFLK

-1024 ERFSDEIDYRQYEG
+1024 ERYSDEIDYKQYEG

-1086 SRTGRH
+1086 SRTAKH
-1092 ISEKMDE
+1092 ITEKMDE

-1109 MLKETIADYEAKRI
+1109 MLRETIADYEAKRI

-1138 VLAYTDKDIPDQLSD
+1138 VLAHTDNDIPEQLKD

-1164 LEAMSDKFQD
+1164 VEALTEKIQD
-1174 YSIRKEIAIQTAL
+1174 NVVRKEIATQTAL
-1187 HMDDLIK
+1187 QIDDLIQD
-1194 ESVLDNGKPIIDW
+1194 SVLDNGKPIIDW

-1227 EVRDQYLVD
+1227 EVRDKYNVD
-1236 LSFKEMDKIADDCI
+1236 LTFKDMDKIAEDCI

>member
-1 MTNGSC
+1 M
-7 KENRSFLCTSKYRLE
+7 E
-22 CLLGYEPPSFITHNS
+22 
-37 SLYKMDTPSFKEDH
+37 TPSFKEDH
-51 ISQVPALQMLIKLGY
+51 ISQIPALQMLVNLGY

-76 LRGNKTTN
+76 QRGGKTSN

-89 ILRKQLK
+89 VLRKQLK
-96 EINSIRVSASKTSI
+96 EINSIRVSTTRTNI
-110 FTDENIGRGIL
+110 FTDENIERGVL

-134 ACEKSYNLLAMGQAL
+134 ASEKAYNLLTLGQAL
-149 EQSVDGDKKSFTL
+149 EQTVDGDKKSFTL
-162 QFIDWK
+162 QYIDWK
-168 NISNNV
+168 NINNNV
-174 FHVTEEFSVMRSTS
+174 FHVTEEYSVMRSTS
-188 KEHYR
+188 KDHYR

-202 IPFCII
+202 IPLCII

-221 AISQQIRSQQEDGI
+221 AISQHLRNQQEDGI
-235 RSLYVYSQLLLSLSC
+235 RSLYVYSQLTLSIATQ
-250 NEALYATNA
+250 EAAYATNA

-269 EKFHSEVEENNHNN
+269 EKFSSDEEELSYKTN
-283 KLYQLKNEPLSNEVK
+283 LQELKNKPISVSVK
-298 NRLFAGRF
+298 EHLFTDRF
-306 KYVRTYFDAL
+306 KYVRQYFDAL
-316 EDEEILST
+316 EQQDILPTEQDE
-324 HQDAYLFSL
+324 YLFGL

-346 ILFDNGDKKVARYQQ
+346 VLFDNGDKKVARYQQ
-361 FFAIKKSIER
+361 FFAIKKSMQR
-371 IKILQPSSSSSQRE
+371 I
-385 ERSYRGN
+385 
-392 LNFSG
+392 
-397 LVREARELRKNQT
+397 
-410 PAEETLWQL
+410 
-419 LRNKKLNGLKF
+419 RN
-430 RRQHQIGHYIV
+430 
-441 DFYCH
+441 
-446 ERKLI
+446 
-451 VELDGAVHDTP
+451 VEHG
-462 ERQKHDSVRNKF
+462 K
-474 LTSSGFKI
+474 
-482 IRFRNEEVFNNIEE
+482 
-496 VLKQIADSTPP
+496 
-507 SPVGRGAG
+507 
-515 GEGNFSRKGGVI
+515 RKGGVI

-544 AIAMEPSIRNP
+544 AIAMEPGIRNP

-576 CGKFVE
+576 CGMFVE
-582 NANTGQRLVELLESK
+582 NATTGQRLVELLESK
-597 SDAVVTTIINK
+597 SDSVVTTIINK

-617 KPIESHDIFVLVDEG
+617 KPLESHDIFVLVDEG

-654 ALTGTP
+654 AMTGTP

-669 DKFGGLIDAYTVDQA
+669 EKFGGVIDAYTVDQA
-684 VKDNAV
+684 VSDKAV
-690 VPLLYEGRLAFQN
+690 VPLLYEGRLALQD
-703 VNASPIDIF
+703 VNASPIDTF
-712 FGMVSEP
+712 FVMVSEP
-719 LSEYQKADIKKK
+719 LTEYQKADIKKK
-731 FARNDHLNSAE
+731 FARYDHLNSAE
-742 QKMRMIAWNI
+742 QKMRMIAWDI

-757 DNWQGRTPFKGQL
+757 DNWQGSTPFKGQL

-782 EYLDEIGLV
+782 EYLDEIGIV
-791 SSEVLIS
+791 SCEVLIS
-798 SIEEREGEDSAYAKS
+798 SIDEREGEESAYEKS

-820 WKKMMEEHGNSKS
+820 WKRMMDEHGNSKS

-865 NTVLYLAR
+865 NTVLYLTR

-912 LLLYSSF
+912 LQLYSSF

-934 SEEIKK
+934 ADEIKK

-973 RVLFYDKLAAFAK
+973 RVLFYDKLSAFARS
-986 CLKMALSSIQ
+986 LKLALSSIQ
-996 FHKDVEEKTID
+996 FHKDVEEKTIN
-1007 RYKHDLTMFLK
+1007 RYKEDLAMFLK

-1024 ERFSDEIDYRQYEG
+1024 ERYSDEIDYKQYEG

-1086 SRTGRH
+1086 SRTAKH
-1092 ISEKMDE
+1092 ITEKMDE

-1123 SEAQYLSRVQDIMNN
+1123 SEAQYLSKVKDIMNN
-1138 VLAYTDKDIPDQLSD
+1138 VLTHTDIDIPTILSN
-1153 RDVAKAFYGLT
+1153 RDVAKAFYGITAEALT
-1164 LEAMSDKFQD
+1164 EKIQD
-1174 YSIRKEIAIQTAL
+1174 DIIRKEISTQTAL
-1187 HMDDLIK
+1187 HIDDLIQQ
-1194 ESVLDNGKPIIDW
+1194 SVLDNGKPIIDW
-1207 QYKTNITGKLLIEIG
+1207 QFKTNITGKLLIEIG

-1227 EVRDQYLVD
+1227 EVRDKYNVN

-1250 EVAKIRYK
+1250 AVAKIRYR

>member
-1 MTNGSC
+1 
-7 KENRSFLCTSKYRLE
+7 
-22 CLLGYEPPSFITHNS
+22 
-37 SLYKMDTPSFKEDH
+37 MDTPSFKEDH
-51 ISQVPALQMLIKLGY
+51 ISQIPALQMLVNLGY
-66 TYLSPAEAER
+66 TYLSPAEADR
-76 LRGNKTTN
+76 QRGGKTTN

-89 ILRKQLK
+89 VLRKQLK
-96 EINSIRVSASKTSI
+96 EINSIRVSATKTSI
-110 FTDENIGRGIL
+110 FTDENIERGIL

-134 ACEKSYNLLAMGQAL
+134 ASERAYNLLTLGQAL

-162 QFIDWK
+162 QYIDWK
-168 NISNNV
+168 NINNNV
-174 FHVTEEFSVMRSTS
+174 FHVTEEYSVMRSTS

-202 IPFCII
+202 IPLCII

-221 AISQQIRSQQEDGI
+221 AISQHLRNQQEDGI
-235 RSLYVYSQLLLSLSC
+235 RSLYVYSQLTLSIATQ
-250 NEALYATNA
+250 EAAYATNA

-269 EKFHSEVEENNHNN
+269 EKFSNDEEERNYKNQLQEFKN
-283 KLYQLKNEPLSNEVK
+283 KPLPVSIK
-298 NRLFAGRF
+298 DQLFADRF
-306 KYVRTYFDAL
+306 KYVRQYFDAL
-316 EDEEILST
+316 EQEEILPT
-324 HQDAYLFSL
+324 EQDNYLFGL
-333 CRPERLMDIVFNF
+333 CRPERLMDIVFNYV
-346 ILFDNGDKKVARYQQ
+346 LFDNGEKKVARYQQ
-361 FFAIKKSIER
+361 FFAIKKSMQR
-371 IKILQPSSSSSQRE
+371 I
-385 ERSYRGN
+385 
-392 LNFSG
+392 
-397 LVREARELRKNQT
+397 
-410 PAEETLWQL
+410 
-419 LRNKKLNGLKF
+419 RNVENGK
-430 RRQHQIGHYIV
+430 
-441 DFYCH
+441 
-446 ERKLI
+446 
-451 VELDGAVHDTP
+451 
-462 ERQKHDSVRNKF
+462 
-474 LTSSGFKI
+474 
-482 IRFRNEEVFNNIEE
+482 
-496 VLKQIADSTPP
+496 
-507 SPVGRGAG
+507 
-515 GEGNFSRKGGVI
+515 RKGGVI

-563 TDLDNQITGTFRK
+563 TDLDNQITSTFRK

-582 NANTGQRLVELLESK
+582 NATTGQRLVELLESK

-608 FVAAVKKIN
+608 FVAAVKKIQQ
-617 KPIESHDIFVLVDEG
+617 PLESHDIFVLVDEG
-632 HRTQHGTFNI
+632 HRTQHGTFNV

-654 ALTGTP
+654 AMTGTP

-669 DKFGGLIDAYTVDQA
+669 AKFGGVIDAYTVDQA
-684 VKDNAV
+684 VKDKAV
-690 VPLLYEGRLAFQN
+690 VPLLYEGRLALQD
-703 VNASPIDIF
+703 VNASPIDTF

-719 LSEYQKADIKKK
+719 LTEYQKADIKKK
-731 FARNDHLNSAE
+731 FARYDHLNSAE
-742 QKMRMIAWNI
+742 QKMRMIAWDI

-757 DNWQGRTPFKGQL
+757 DNWQGKTPFKGQL

-782 EYLDEIGLV
+782 EYLDEIGIV

-798 SIEEREGEDSAYAKS
+798 SIDEREGEESAYEKS

-820 WKKMMEEHGNSKS
+820 WKKMMDEHGNSKS

-865 NTVLYLAR
+865 NTVLYLTR
-873 NLQGHKLLQAIAR
+873 NLQSHKLLQAIAR

-912 LLLYSSF
+912 LQMYSSF
-919 EDFDDEDLAGTLTNI
+919 EDFDEEDLAGTLTNI

-986 CLKMALSSIQ
+986 ALKLALSSIQ
-996 FHKDVEEKTID
+996 FHKEAEEKVIN
-1007 RYKHDLTMFLK
+1007 RYKEDLTMFLK

-1024 ERFSDEIDYRQYEG
+1024 ERYSDEIDYKQYEG

-1086 SRTGRH
+1086 SRTAKH
-1092 ISEKMDE
+1092 ITEKMDE

-1138 VLAYTDKDIPDQLSD
+1138 VLAHTDNDIPEQLKD

-1164 LEAMSDKFQD
+1164 VEALSEKIQD
-1174 YSIRKEIAIQTAL
+1174 NIVRKEVSTQTAL
-1187 HMDDLIK
+1187 QIDDLIQ

-1227 EVRDQYLVD
+1227 EVRDKYNVD
-1236 LSFKEMDKIADDCI
+1236 LSFKDMDKIAEDCI

>member
-1 MTNGSC
+1 
-7 KENRSFLCTSKYRLE
+7 
-22 CLLGYEPPSFITHNS
+22 
-37 SLYKMDTPSFKEDH
+37 MDTPSFKEDH
-51 ISQVPALQMLIKLGY
+51 ISQIPALQMLVNLGY

-76 LRGNKTTN
+76 QRGGKTSN

-89 ILRKQLK
+89 VLRKQLK
-96 EINSIRVSASKTSI
+96 KINAEKTISSTKSTYI
-110 FTDENIGRGIL
+110 SDANIENGIQI
-121 ALKNLP
+121 LKNLP

-134 ACEKSYNLLAMGQAL
+134 ASEKAYNLLTLGQAL

-162 QFIDWK
+162 QYIDWK

-174 FHVTEEFSVMRSTS
+174 FHVTEEFSVMRSTR

-202 IPFCII
+202 IPLCII

-215 KEPLKQ
+215 KKPLKQ
-221 AISQQIRSQQEDGI
+221 AISQHLRNQQEDGI
-235 RSLYVYSQLLLSLSC
+235 RSLYVYSQLILSIATQ
-250 NEALYATNA
+250 EAAYATNA
-259 TPEKFWAKWQ
+259 TPEKFWAKWN
-269 EKFHSEVEENNHNN
+269 EKFNSDEEERKYKN
-283 KLYQLKNEPLSNEVK
+283 KLLEFKNNPLPMSIKESI
-298 NRLFAGRF
+298 FSDRF
-306 KYVRTYFDAL
+306 KYVRQYFDAL
-316 EDEEILST
+316 EQEKILPT
-324 HQDAYLFSL
+324 EQDIYLYGL
-333 CRPERLMDIVFNF
+333 CRPERLMDIIFNF
-346 ILFDNGDKKVARYQQ
+346 VLFDDGKKKVARYQQ
-361 FFAIKKSIER
+361 FFAIKKSIQR
-371 IKILQPSSSSSQRE
+371 IKHVE
-385 ERSYRGN
+385 
-392 LNFSG
+392 
-397 LVREARELRKNQT
+397 
-410 PAEETLWQL
+410 
-419 LRNKKLNGLKF
+419 NGK
-430 RRQHQIGHYIV
+430 RR
-441 DFYCH
+441 
-446 ERKLI
+446 
-451 VELDGAVHDTP
+451 
-462 ERQKHDSVRNKF
+462 
-474 LTSSGFKI
+474 
-482 IRFRNEEVFNNIEE
+482 
-496 VLKQIADSTPP
+496 
-507 SPVGRGAG
+507 
-515 GEGNFSRKGGVI
+515 GGVI

-576 CGKFVE
+576 CGRFVE
-582 NANTGQRLVELLESK
+582 NATTGQRLVELLENK

-608 FVAAVKKIN
+608 FVAAVKKII
-617 KPIESHDIFVLVDEG
+617 KPLESHDIFVLVDEG

-654 ALTGTP
+654 AMTGTP

-669 DKFGGLIDAYTVDQA
+669 EKFGGMIDAYTVDQA

-690 VPLLYEGRLAFQN
+690 VPLLYEGRLALQN
-703 VNASPIDIF
+703 VNASPIDTF

-719 LSEYQKADIKKK
+719 LTEYQKADIKKK

-742 QKMRMIAWNI
+742 QKMRMIAWDI

-757 DNWQGRTPFKGQL
+757 NNWQGRTPLKGQL

-782 EYLDEIGLV
+782 EYLDEIGIV
-791 SSEVLIS
+791 SCEVLIS
-798 SIEEREGEDSAYAKS
+798 SIDEREGEESAYEKS
-813 TEKENQF
+813 IEKEHQF
-820 WKKMMEEHGNSKS
+820 WKKMMDEHGNSKS
-833 YEKNIISR
+833 YEKNIINR

-865 NTVLYLAR
+865 NTVLYLTR
-873 NLQGHKLLQAIAR
+873 NLQSHKLLQAIAR

-912 LLLYSSF
+912 LQLYSSF

-934 SEEIKK
+934 SDEIKK
-940 LPQKHSDLW
+940 LPQKHSELW
-949 DIFKTIANKRDAEA
+949 DIFKTIINKRDAEA
-963 YQQLLKDEAI
+963 YQQLLKDEVI

-986 CLKMALSSIQ
+986 GLKLALSSIQ
-996 FHKDVEEKTID
+996 FHKEVEEKVIN
-1007 RYKHDLTMFLK
+1007 RYKEDLTMFLK

-1024 ERFSDEIDYRQYEG
+1024 ERFSDEIDYKQYEG

-1086 SRTGRH
+1086 SRTAKH
-1092 ISEKMDE
+1092 ITEKMDE
-1099 DPAFY
+1099 NPAFY

-1109 MLKETIADYEAKRI
+1109 MLRETIADYEAKRI

-1138 VLAYTDKDIPDQLSD
+1138 VLTHTDNDIPEQLKD
-1153 RDVAKAFYGLT
+1153 RDIAKAFYGLT
-1164 LEAMSDKFQD
+1164 VEALSEKIQD
-1174 YSIRKEIAIQTAL
+1174 NVVRKEVATQTAL
-1187 HMDDLIK
+1187 QIDDLIQD
-1194 ESVLDNGKPIIDW
+1194 SVLDKGKAIIDW

-1227 EVRDQYLVD
+1227 EVRDKYHLD
-1236 LSFKEMDKIADDCI
+1236 LPFKDMDKIAEDCI

>member
-1 MTNGSC
+1 
-7 KENRSFLCTSKYRLE
+7 
-22 CLLGYEPPSFITHNS
+22 
-37 SLYKMDTPSFKEDH
+37 MDTPSFNENH
-51 ISQVPALQMLIKLGY
+51 ISQIPALQLLVNLGY
-66 TYLSPAEAER
+66 TYLSPSEADR
-76 LRGNKTTN
+76 LRGSKTTN

-89 ILRKQLK
+89 VLRKQLK
-96 EINSIRVSASKTSI
+96 EINSIRVSATKTSI
-110 FTDENIGRGIL
+110 FTDENIERGIL

-134 ACEKSYNLLAMGQAL
+134 ACEKAYNRLTLGHAL

-162 QFIDWK
+162 QYIDWK
-168 NISNNV
+168 NIKNNV

-202 IPFCII
+202 IPLCII

-215 KEPLKQ
+215 KDPLKQ
-221 AISQQIRSQQEDGI
+221 AISQHLRNQQEDGI
-235 RSLYVYSQLLLSLSC
+235 RNLYVYSQLILSIATQ
-250 NEALYATNA
+250 EAAYGTNG

-269 EKFHSEVEENNHNN
+269 KKFNSDEEEQSYKSALVE
-283 KLYQLKNEPLSNEVK
+283 LKSKPLASSVK
-298 NRLFAGRF
+298 DKLFADRF
-306 KYVRTYFDAL
+306 KYVRQYFDAL
-316 EDEEILST
+316 EESTILPTIQDE
-324 HQDAYLFSL
+324 YLVGL
-333 CRPERLMDIVFNF
+333 CRPERLMDIVFDF
-346 ILFDNGDKKVARYQQ
+346 ILFDNGEKKVARYQQ
-361 FFAIKKSIER
+361 FFAIKKSMQR
-371 IKILQPSSSSSQRE
+371 IK
-385 ERSYRGN
+385 
-392 LNFSG
+392 
-397 LVREARELRKNQT
+397 
-410 PAEETLWQL
+410 
-419 LRNKKLNGLKF
+419 
-430 RRQHQIGHYIV
+430 
-441 DFYCH
+441 
-446 ERKLI
+446 
-451 VELDGAVHDTP
+451 
-462 ERQKHDSVRNKF
+462 
-474 LTSSGFKI
+474 
-482 IRFRNEEVFNNIEE
+482 NIENG
-496 VLKQIADSTPP
+496 K
-507 SPVGRGAG
+507 
-515 GEGNFSRKGGVI
+515 RKGGVI

-544 AIAMEPSIRNP
+544 AIAMEPTIRNP

-582 NANTGQRLVELLESK
+582 NATTGQRLVELLESN

-608 FVAAVKKIN
+608 FVAAVKNIN
-617 KPIESHDIFVLVDEG
+617 KPLESPDIFVLVDEG
-632 HRTQHGTFNI
+632 HRTQHGIFNI

-654 ALTGTP
+654 AMTGTP

-669 DKFGGLIDAYTVDQA
+669 AKFGGVIDAYTVDQA
-684 VKDNAV
+684 VNDKAV
-690 VPLLYEGRLAFQN
+690 VPLLYEGRLALQE
-703 VNASPIDIF
+703 VNASPIDTF

-719 LSEYQKADIKKK
+719 LTEYQKADIKKK

-742 QKMRMIAWNI
+742 QKMRRIAWDI
-752 SYHFR
+752 SFHFR
-757 DNWQGRTPFKGQL
+757 DNWQGQTPFKGQL
-770 VCDKKVNAIKYK
+770 VCDKKLNAIKYK
-782 EYLDEIGLV
+782 EYLDEIGIV

-798 SIEEREGEDSAYAKS
+798 SIDEREGEESAYEKS

-820 WKKMMEEHGNSKS
+820 WKKMMNEHGNSKS

-865 NTVLYLAR
+865 NTVLYLTR
-873 NLQGHKLLQAIAR
+873 NLQSHKLLQAIAR

-912 LLLYSSF
+912 LQMYSSF
-919 EDFDDEDLAGTLTNI
+919 EDFDEEDLAGTLTNI
-934 SEEIKK
+934 SDEIKK

-963 YQQLLKDEAI
+963 YQQLLKDEAL

-986 CLKMALSSIQ
+986 SLKLALSSID
-996 FHKDVEEKTID
+996 FHKDVDEKTIN
-1007 RYKHDLTMFLK
+1007 RYKADLTMFLK

-1024 ERFSDEIDYRQYEG
+1024 ERYSDEIDYKQYEG

-1086 SRTGRH
+1086 SRTAKH
-1092 ISEKMDE
+1092 ITEKMDE

-1109 MLKETIADYEAKRI
+1109 MLRETIADYEAKRI
-1123 SEAQYLSRVQDIMNN
+1123 SEAQYLKRVREIMNN
-1138 VLAYTDKDIPDQLSD
+1138 VLAHTDSDIPEQLINK
-1153 RDVAKAFYGLT
+1153 DVAKAFYGLT
-1164 LEAMSDKFQD
+1164 VEVLSEKFQD
-1174 YSIRKEIAIQTAL
+1174 NVVCKEVSTQTAI
-1187 HMDDLIK
+1187 HIDELIQK
-1194 ESVLDNGKPIIDW
+1194 YVLDNGKPIIDW
-1207 QYKTNITGKLLIEIG
+1207 QFKTNITGKLLIDIG

-1227 EVRDQYLVD
+1227 EVRDKYNVD
-1236 LSFKEMDKIADDCI
+1236 LPFKDMDKIADDCI
-1250 EVAKIRYK
+1250 EVAKLRYK